1 MLWQQQNS
9 TKTGS
14 MPEDRTHNKGK
25 EQTRIA
31 SSREDLANCYRLVYK
46 VYLKCGYTEL
56 KPEQMRINLWNTLPG
71 THTILAE
78 KQGNLAGT
86 LTCVMDSEAGLPAD
100 GFCTEELQRLR
111 AEGRRLCEIS
121 GLAIDRKHASATTVL
136 KLFRYALALTTG
148 FMQGT
153 DFIITVHP
161 RHAPFYEDLLLF
173 EELKKKPKYAPVK
186 GAPGILMRLNLD
198 TVRERYHAQYSG
210 RPGKKDLDHFY
221 FERDQEQIVDS
232 IRAGLDE
239 KQRWLDD
246 KAMETLL
253 LTESQLL
260 TNEHAFRTFRRQWD
274 AWNRAV

>member
-1 MLWQQQNS
+1 MLRQVQNGPE
-9 TKTGS
+9 TGS
-14 MPEDRTHNKGK
+14 MPEDRPHNKGK

-31 SSREDLANCYRLVYK
+31 SSQEDLANCYRLVYK

-78 KQGNLAGT
+78 RDGQLAGT

-111 AEGRRLCEIS
+111 TEGRRLCEIS
-121 GLAIDRKHASATTVL
+121 GLAIDRKHASPTTVL
-136 KLFRYALALTTG
+136 QLFRYALALTTR

-161 RHAPFYEDLLLF
+161 RHAPFYEDLMLF
-173 EELKKKPKYAPVK
+173 EELKKKPQYAPVK

-210 RPGKKDLDHFY
+210 RPGRKDLDHFY
-221 FERDQEQIVDS
+221 FVRDQDQLVES
-232 IRAGLDE
+232 ICAGLEE
-239 KQRWLDD
+239 KRRWLDA
-246 KAMETLL
+246 KALETLL
-253 LTESQLL
+253 LNDSQLL
-260 TNEHAFRTFRRQWD
+260 TDEHAYRTFRRQWD
-274 AWNRAV
+274 DWNRAV

>member
-9 TKTGS
+9 AETGS
-14 MPEDRTHNKGK
+14 LHAARAQNQGK

-100 GFCTEELQRLR
+100 GFCSEELQKLR
-111 AEGRRLCEIS
+111 ANGRRLCEVS

-136 KLFRYALALTTG
+136 KLLRYALTLTKD

-173 EELKKKPKYAPVK
+173 EKLKKKPQYASVK
-186 GAPGILMRLNLD
+186 GAPGVLMRINLD
-198 TVRERYHAQYSG
+198 TARERYHAKYSG
-210 RPGKKDLDHFY
+210 RSGRKDLEHFY
-221 FERDQEQIVDS
+221 FVRDKDKIVDS
-232 IRAGLDE
+232 IRAGLAE

-246 KAMETLL
+246 KALETLL

-260 TNEHAFRTFRRQWD
+260 TDEHAFRTFRNQWD
-274 AWNRAV
+274 NWNRAF

>member
-9 TKTGS
+9 AETVS
-14 MPEDRTHNKGK
+14 LHAARAQNQGK

-121 GLAIDRKHASATTVL
+121 GLAIDRKHASPTTVL

-173 EELKKKPKYAPVK
+173 EELKKKPQYAPVK

-210 RPGKKDLDHFY
+210 RPGRKDLDHFY
-221 FERDQEQIVDS
+221 FVRDQDQIVDS
-232 IRAGLDE
+232 IRTGLAE

-246 KAMETLL
+246 KALETLL

-260 TNEHAFRTFRRQWD
+260 TNEQAFRTFRRQWD
-274 AWNRAV
+274 AWNRAI